1 MAGEFFSEI
10 SSVNTAIAGGWVR
23 SFGNLDH
30 VLKSIPHILALVA
43 LLAVYHTAGVLWGR
57 NAKVYFLIGMLALYG
72 VAGVV
77 LFVMRR
83 RLRAG
88 VHRMD
93 DASRADFL
101 REHPDVAEGLAP
113 SARVPWL
120 LRVLDTVLGITFA
133 FGPPVTVSLARRHP
147 LTWESE
153 VTGSHLAAM
162 AGGVG
167 VYLAGRA
174 FVIRQWQR
182 RNAEPSAT
190 HPGPDPLISRQ

>member
-1 MAGEFFSEI
+1 M
-10 SSVNTAIAGGWVR
+10 
-23 SFGNLDH
+23 
-30 VLKSIPHILALVA
+30 
-43 LLAVYHTAGVLWGR
+43 YHTAGVLWGR

-83 RLRAG
+83 RFRAG

-93 DASRADFL
+93 DASRADLL
-101 REHPDVAEGLAP
+101 REHPEVAKELAP

-120 LRVLDTVLGITFA
+120 WRVLDTVLGITFA
-133 FGPPVTVSLARRHP
+133 LGPPVTVSLAQRQP

-153 VTGSHLAAM
+153 FTGYHLAAM

-174 FVIRQWQR
+174 FVIRQWLR

-190 HPGPDPLISRQ
+190 NSGPDPIISRQ

>member
-10 SSVNTAIAGGWVR
+10 SSVNAAIAGGWVR

-43 LLAVYHTAGVLWGR
+43 LLAVYHTAS
-57 NAKVYFLIGMLALYG
+57 
-72 VAGVV
+72 VV

-83 RLRAG
+83 RLREG
-88 VHRMD
+88 VHRVD
-93 DASRADFL
+93 DASQADLL
-101 REHPDVAEGLAP
+101 REHPDAAAELAP
-113 SARVPWL
+113 SARVPL
-120 LRVLDTVLGITFA
+120 LWRVLDTVLGITFA
-133 FGPPVTVSLARRHP
+133 LGPPLTVSLARRQP

-153 VTGSHLAAM
+153 CTGYHLAAM

-190 HPGPDPLISRQ
+190 HTGPDPIISRQ